1 MPSPTD
7 PTNPLATQ
15 EALDVSG
22 TLPRALAGRLVGV
35 GGDGSVH
42 SFEFDRGRVSYL
54 VRSARAGASVKE
66 LVAFEGSVLVYGGD
80 ASVHQLDAD
89 LGTLRRVDL
98 AGRQRTAT
106 TCPRFDPASGEL
118 HLVARDRG
126 GAQTHVVVPPGALTR
141 RHRPIVDAGERIQGL
156 AIGRDHV
163 VFVADGVAGVAS
175 RDGEVRTT
183 WIRTDVT
190 APQPVHTHRVGDAII
205 LVVLTPSLER
215 WILHPDG
222 RAVEREEVDPTPRC
236 FAHGGDAI
244 DAGPGFVWTTGG
256 GTIGRH
262 DLIELGSTH
271 LDLAPRAPRDFVVV
285 PDTARVG
292 SVDAGWFVG
301 FVHHE
306 SGRETNLWV
315 IDAADP
321 AEPAIATIHIPRPIP
336 QGLRCAWIPTTHR

>member
-7 PTNPLATQ
+7 PTKLLAT
-15 EALDVSG
+15 EGALDVSG
-22 TLPRALAGRLVGV
+22 AVPRALAGRLVGV

-42 SFEFDRGRVSYL
+42 SFEFVRGRVSHL

-66 LVAFEGSVLVYGGD
+66 LVALEGSVLVYSGD

-106 TCPRFDPASGEL
+106 TCPRLDPASGEL
-118 HLVARDRG
+118 HLAARDRDG
-126 GAQTHVVVPPGALTR
+126 TQTHVVVPPGALTR
-141 RHRPIVDAGERIQGL
+141 RHRPIAE
-156 AIGRDHV
+156 
-163 VFVADGVAGVAS
+163 GVAGVAP

-190 APQPVHTHRVGDAII
+190 APQPVHTHRVGDAVI

-306 SGRETNLWV
+306 SGRDTNLWV

-321 AEPAIATIHIPRPIP
+321 AQPAIATIPIPRPIP
-336 QGLRCAWIPTTHR
+336 QGLRCAWIPTTQR